1 MSLTKTIALS
11 LTKSHTTVSRCL
23 SLSHAIFRC
32 LSLSLAVSR
41 LWRVELRT
49 VCVVMCLYI
58 HKTGLTLVWNTIPRQ
73 SRSPTVSRPYSLS
86 RLLSIV
92 ITVFRQCDVHHCVL
106 CGMMATV
113 ASLSS
118 DSLCMHKTGWTC
130 QDAMRP
136 LRNLATTGRF
146 QQARPSLRALWDD
159 EQSQTFLQTVY
170 VYIRQVG
177 PFRTRRD
184 LCRIS

>member
-1 MSLTKTIALS
+1 
-11 LTKSHTTVSRCL
+11 
-23 SLSHAIFRC
+23 
-32 LSLSLAVSR
+32 
-41 LWRVELRT
+41 
-49 VCVVMCLYI
+49 
-58 HKTGLTLVWNTIPRQ
+58 
-73 SRSPTVSRPYSLS
+73 
-86 RLLSIV
+86 
-92 ITVFRQCDVHHCVL
+92 
-106 CGMMATV
+106 MMATV

-146 QQARPSLRALWDD
+146 QQARPSLRALWDG
-159 EQSQTFLQTVY
+159 EQSQAFLQTVY

-184 LCRIS
+184 LCRISRPLAVSNNAHTTTIHTTKTLSISRCFSLFLAVSRCLLLSLAVSHCLLFSLAFSFWVLFIAIHTSRHSCLCHCFSFAIYVFDCCYLSLTLVPYQFR